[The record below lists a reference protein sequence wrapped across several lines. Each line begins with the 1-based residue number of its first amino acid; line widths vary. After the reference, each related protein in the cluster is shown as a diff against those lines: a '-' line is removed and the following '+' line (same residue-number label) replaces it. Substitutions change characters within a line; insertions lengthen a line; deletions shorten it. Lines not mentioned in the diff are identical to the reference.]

1 MASSKKKKIFSLL
14 KSNNIKSKI
23 IPYSF
28 PLLSFGFIVYILISV
43 VNYYVSKYG

>member
-1 MASSKKKKIFSLL
+1 MASAKKKFSLL

-28 PLLSFGFIVYILISV
+28 SLFSFGFIVYIIISV
-43 VNYYVSKYG
+43 INYYLSKYG